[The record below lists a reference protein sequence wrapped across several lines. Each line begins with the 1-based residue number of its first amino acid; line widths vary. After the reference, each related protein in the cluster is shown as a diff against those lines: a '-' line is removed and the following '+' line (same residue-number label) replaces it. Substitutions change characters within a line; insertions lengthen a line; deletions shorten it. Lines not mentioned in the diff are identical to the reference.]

1 MVTLPNKFKKKEKK
15 HGRPGKG
22 ASKGWIEGFGPL
34 AKYLTIR
41 HLKNE
46 RIGIKMRKVI
56 LHMMVSLDGFI
67 EGPNKELDW
76 HAWDDEMEK
85 YADDLLSTVG
95 AILLGRVAYQLFA
108 DYWPSAKDSIT
119 PKMNNLPKIVF
130 SKTLEKV
137 EWKNSRLVKYN
148 IAEEIQKLKQ
158 QPGKDLVLFG
168 GAGIAS
174 TFIKLGLIDEYRIIV
189 NPVVLGRGNPL
200 FNGLKDKLN
209 LKLLKTKTY
218 SSGNVILCY
227 QPT

>member
-1 MVTLPNKFKKKEKK
+1 
-15 HGRPGKG
+15 
-22 ASKGWIEGFGPL
+22 
-34 AKYLTIR
+34 
-41 HLKNE
+41 
-46 RIGIKMRKVI
+46 MRKVI
-56 LHMMVSLDGFI
+56 LHMVVSLDGLI

-76 HAWDDEMEK
+76 HAWDDEIEK
-85 YADDLLSTVG
+85 YADDLLSTVD

-200 FNGLKDKLN
+200 FNGLKDKFN

-218 SSGNVILCY
+218 SSGNVILYY

>member
-1 MVTLPNKFKKKEKK
+1 
-15 HGRPGKG
+15 
-22 ASKGWIEGFGPL
+22 
-34 AKYLTIR
+34 
-41 HLKNE
+41 
-46 RIGIKMRKVI
+46 MRKVI
-56 LHMMVSLDGFI
+56 LSMMVSLDGFF

-85 YADDLLSTVG
+85 YADDLLSTVD

-137 EWKNSRLVKYN
+137 EWKNSRLVKKN
-148 IAEEIQKLKQ
+148 IAEEVSKAKQ

-189 NPVVLGRGNPL
+189 NPLVLGCGKPL
-200 FNGLKDKLN
+200 FKDIKDRLN
-209 LKLLKTKTY
+209 LKLLKTKTFNC
-218 SSGNVILCY
+218 GNVILYY
-227 QPT
+227 QPI